1 MSRNVAAG
9 PRKTPGS
16 SRSAAATPPRSWTYA
31 VAFLYASTISDETRP
46 RLDTSNPF

>member
-16 SRSAAATPPRSWTYA
+16 SRCRDTTRSWTYA